1 MYTEENEIDSGHG
14 RIEERHCFAISSTYI
29 DSAQDWRGANS
40 VVMMNSKR
48 WVEGALHTETRYY
61 LSSLP
66 PEAKSIGD
74 AIRKHWSIEN
84 SLHWCLDVG
93 LKEDAC
99 RIHAGN
105 AAENVSIL
113 RHLSMN
119 MIKSKSKRKG
129 GIARKRKLMAIDAQ
143 LLESLLF

>member
-1 MYTEENEIDSGHG
+1 MIRLYDFFNVMYTEENEIDSVHG

-48 WVEGALHTETRYY
+48 WVEGELHTETRYY

-74 AIRKHWSIEN
+74 VIRKHWSIEN
-84 SLHWCLDVG
+84 SFTLVLGCCLQRRC
-93 LKEDAC
+93 LQNLC
-99 RIHAGN
+99 W
-105 AAENVSIL
+105 
-113 RHLSMN
+113 
-119 MIKSKSKRKG
+119 
-129 GIARKRKLMAIDAQ
+129 
-143 LLESLLF
+143 